1 MAYLHE
7 NIEEFTNA
15 VNLASEQYAILPAVA
30 EKDYYVTMIL
40 RCLSERL
47 DYVVFKG
54 GTNTDFLKMPSFI

>member
-40 RCLSERL
+40 RCDSGEP
-47 DYVVFKG
+47 V
-54 GTNTDFLKMPSFI
+54 